1 MKGKSFVSLMS
12 YIAIAFIAVALILSK
27 LLGWLVNPAI
37 ASSLTLIAQIIAYAI
52 TAVFAFSFAK
62 SKRSMGWMIA
72 YVIFVILIVVFTILN
87 FTAIF

>member
-1 MKGKSFVSLMS
+1 MGKSFVNLVA

-37 ASSLTLIAQIIAYAI
+37 AGALTLVAQIIAYGI

-62 SKRSMGWMIA
+62 AKRSAGWMVA
-72 YVIFVILIVVFTILN
+72 YVIFIILIVVFSILN
-87 FTAIF
+87 FTALF